1 MNFFDVLVRYETDL
15 WNHLDDRLDS
25 AGGVSLATLFALR
38 VVRRHNG
45 QCRVQEVSTELG
57 ITVGAASKVV
67 DRLVQAGLAIRTP
80 HPQDRRSSLIALTPA
95 GDAAHDIGVKL
106 LETALAKHLADGP
119 DVARLTSAL
128 RRLQMRLTAPALEA
142 TR

>member
-15 WNHLDDRLDS
+15 WNHLDHQLDS

-45 QCRVQEVSTELG
+45 QCRVQEVGTELG
-57 ITVGAASKVV
+57 ITVGAASKAV
-67 DRLVQAGLAIRTP
+67 DRLVQAGLARRTP

-95 GDAAHDIGVKL
+95 GDSAHDVGVRL
-106 LETALAKHLADGP
+106 LESTLAEHLANGP
-119 DVARLTSAL
+119 DLARLTSAL
-128 RRLQMRLTAPALEA
+128 RRLQMRLTEPTLEA